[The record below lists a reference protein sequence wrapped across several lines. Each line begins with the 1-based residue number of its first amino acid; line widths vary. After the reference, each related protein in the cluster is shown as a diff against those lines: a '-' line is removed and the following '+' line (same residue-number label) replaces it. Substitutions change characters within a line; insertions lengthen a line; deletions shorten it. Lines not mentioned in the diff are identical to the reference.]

1 MPRHCETELD
11 RCRRRLG
18 AREPWPA
25 NHLWWN
31 SALSGR
37 RQAVL
42 AMNAP
47 TRPTEALL
55 PQVSNGASVASVATR
70 GQASTRQLRH
80 VPPPRVERVPKRE
93 PWQGTDTSLWHCQ
106 FMSRP
111 WVRDRPAEGKGMD
124 NPSGAWATTNRAR
137 PKGQIPRRGSGRLRP
152 QTLHQ
157 CRAQAPS

>member
-1 MPRHCETELD
+1 MARHCETELD
-11 RCRRRLG
+11 RRRRRQG
-18 AREPWPA
+18 ATEPWPA
-25 NHLWWN
+25 HHPCRN

-37 RQAVL
+37 GQAVL
-42 AMNAP
+42 AMNEP
-47 TRPTEALL
+47 TRPTGALL
-55 PQVSNGASVASVATR
+55 PQASNGTSVASAAPR

-80 VPPPRVERVPKRE
+80 VSPPRVESGPKRE
-93 PWQGTDTSLWHCQ
+93 PRQGTDTSMSHCQ

-137 PKGQIPRRGSGRLRP
+137 PKGQIPRRRSGRLRP
-152 QTLHQ
+152 PTQHQ

>member
-1 MPRHCETELD
+1 MPLHCETELD
-11 RCRRRLG
+11 RCRRRQG

-25 NHLWWN
+25 HHPCRN

-37 RQAVL
+37 GQALL

-55 PQVSNGASVASVATR
+55 PQVLNGASVASAATR

-80 VPPPRVERVPKRE
+80 VPPPRVERIPKRKL
-93 PWQGTDTSLWHCQ
+93 WQGTDTSLSHCQ
-106 FMSRP
+106 FMPRP
-111 WVRDRPAEGKGMD
+111 RVRDRPAEGTGMD

-137 PKGQIPRRGSGRLRP
+137 PKGQIPRRRSGRLRP

-157 CRAQAPS
+157 CRVQAPS